1 MRAKSRVFASEGNLA
16 ALPLR
21 IRSTKDDSSI
31 IVVGELNL
39 SKKEMLGVMEK
50 SYDGGD
56 LKITLCPL
64 TGVDKH
70 GSCDKKRVGLV
81 KHPKFR
87 SPRSVWWTS
96 LSIFDLVGVGDWSH
110 GLDRMRKEDTDV
122 SQLRIMI
129 FRRGTSEV

>member
-1 MRAKSRVFASEGNLA
+1 M
-16 ALPLR
+16 
-21 IRSTKDDSSI
+21 

-39 SKKEMLGVMEK
+39 SKKEMLGVMRK

-70 GSCDKKRVGLV
+70 GSCDKKEWGLV

-87 SPRSVWWTS
+87 SPRSV
-96 LSIFDLVGVGDWSH
+96 
-110 GLDRMRKEDTDV
+110 
-122 SQLRIMI
+122 
-129 FRRGTSEV
+129 